1 MGEGKTEEEKTSEQF
16 ALLVYDSVLINF
28 PFLDSI
34 EKRTDSL
41 TNIIQEQ
48 VTN

>member
-34 EKRTDSL
+34 EKRTDSF